1 MGRDGDMKRKRG
13 RPVGKDGGR
22 YEQVMC
28 KLTEAELRALREAS
42 LMYGKSQSDIIR
54 EGIKKQINMMKYQK

>member
-1 MGRDGDMKRKRG
+1 MNRDGDMKRKRG

-22 YEQVMC
+22 YEQVIC
-28 KLTEAELRALREAS
+28 KLTESELRSLREAS

-54 EGIKKQINMMKYQK
+54 EGIKRELTILKYQK